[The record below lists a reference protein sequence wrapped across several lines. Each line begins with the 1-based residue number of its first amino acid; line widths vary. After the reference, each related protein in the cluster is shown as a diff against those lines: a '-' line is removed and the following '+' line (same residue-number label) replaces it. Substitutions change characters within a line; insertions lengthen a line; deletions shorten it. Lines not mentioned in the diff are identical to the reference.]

1 MSARAKIK
9 FVHGRWVKIELKTA
23 PVSADH
29 LVAAIHNCA
38 ARLTAL
44 EQAVAAVT
52 NSAAP
57 PKRRRC
63 KSPSAETIG

>member
-1 MSARAKIK
+1 MSAKIK
-9 FVHGRWVKIELKTA
+9 FVRGRWVKIEPKTA

-44 EQAVAAVT
+44 EQAVGALT

-63 KSPSAETIG
+63 KSPSA